1 MARRYIPQ
9 TYAGRTLLLRTDE
22 WRRYDERDITRSLS
36 GRTRVE
42 IIPGLHVTMF
52 AETNLAVVSALIR
65 EEIAALDVD
74 GPRDASGL
82 RAASSR

>member
-1 MARRYIPQ
+1 
-9 TYAGRTLLLRTDE
+9 
-22 WRRYDERDITRSLS
+22 
-36 GRTRVE
+36 VE